1 MKLKLSFVA
10 RVWLYPGTSAAWR
23 FVSLPV
29 EEAARVRAL
38 QEGVS
43 RRGWGAVKVRATIGA
58 TSWETSIFP
67 DKKTGSYL
75 LPLKASVRRKEGIF
89 EKDRVGI
96 VLEVG

>member
-1 MKLKLSFVA
+1 MKLKLSFTA
-10 RVWLYPGTSAAWR
+10 RVWLYPGTSAAWH
-23 FVSLPV
+23 FVSLPAT
-29 EEAARVRAL
+29 EAARVHKL

-43 RRGWGAVKVRATIGA
+43 RRGWGAVRVRAKIGRA
-58 TSWETSIFP
+58 AWETSIFP

-75 LPLKASVRRKEGIF
+75 LPLKASVRRQEGIF